1 MGAIA
6 AAVQACR
13 KRIDAACADAGRAAE
28 CARLLAVSKTF
39 PAAAIRE
46 AYASGLTAF
55 AESYLQE
62 ALGKLDALADL
73 PLEWH
78 FIGPLQGNKTRPVA
92 ERFAWVHSVER
103 EKIARRLSEQRPAAL
118 PPLNVCVQVNVSGEA
133 SKHGVP
139 PEQALDLARLVAGL
153 PGLRLRGFMAIPE
166 VAAVAARSRF
176 SLLRALLEQAR
187 TENLSVDTLSM
198 GMSADLESA
207 ILEGSTM
214 VRVGSAIFGARNPT
228 QEQGKHP

>member
-13 KRIDAACADAGRAAE
+13 QRIDAACADAGRPSQ

-46 AYASGLTAF
+46 AHACGLTAF
-55 AESYLQE
+55 GESYLQE
-62 ALGKLDALADL
+62 ALDKLDTLADL
-73 PLEWH
+73 SLEWH
-78 FIGPLQGNKTRPVA
+78 FIGPLQSNKTRPVA
-92 ERFAWVHSVER
+92 ERFTWVHGVER
-103 EKIARRLSEQRPAAL
+103 DKIAQRLSEQRPPTL

-139 PEQALDLARLVAGL
+139 PEQALQLARRVAGL
-153 PGLRLRGFMAIPE
+153 PGLCLRGFMAIPE
-166 VAAVAARSRF
+166 VGPDIARSRF
-176 SLLRALLEQAR
+176 SRLRALLEQAR
-187 TENLSVDTLSM
+187 AEGLPVDTLSM
-198 GMSADLESA
+198 GMSGDLESA

-214 VRVGSAIFGARNPT
+214 VRIGTAIFGARTYPD
-228 QEQGKHP
+228 Q